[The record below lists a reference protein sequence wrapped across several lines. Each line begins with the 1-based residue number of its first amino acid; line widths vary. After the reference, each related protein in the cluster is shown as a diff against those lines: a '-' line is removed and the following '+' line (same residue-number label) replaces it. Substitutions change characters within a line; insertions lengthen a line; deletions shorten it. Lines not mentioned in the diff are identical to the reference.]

1 MILRDITDTILHR
14 MGDRKV
20 ITLFGARQTGKTTLM
35 KYIASQFDTQDTPV
49 LWWNGDEADI
59 RQLLANATSS
69 QLKNLIGSHRLL
81 IIDEAQRIENIGLC
95 LKLIVDQCDQVKVL
109 ATGSSAF
116 ELANRINEPLT
127 GRKWEFFL
135 YPLSWREMTQH
146 HGVIEE
152 RRLLHH
158 RLVYGYYPD
167 VILNPGDEAALLSQL
182 ADSYL
187 YKDILTWEHI
197 QKPDRLERLVQAI
210 AFQLGQQVSY
220 AELGRMSGLDQA
232 TVERYIS
239 LLEKAFIL
247 FRLGSLSRNLRTEL
261 KKSRKIYFY
270 DNGIRNAIIHNFN
283 PPGLRNDIGAL
294 WENFLICERMKC
306 LSAKGIQA
314 NRYFWRTQAQQEVD
328 YLEERDGQFAA
339 WEFKWNPKAKARFSR
354 TFMQAYPDCT
364 TEVITPD
371 NFESFLHVPALDYRA
386 YKA

>member
-1 MILRDITDTILHR
+1 MISREITDTILYR
-14 MGDRKV
+14 IDDRKV
-20 ITLFGARQTGKTTLM
+20 IILFGARQTGKTTLM
-35 KYIASQFDTQDTPV
+35 HHITAQLDMPV

-59 RQLLANATSS
+59 RQLLENPTSS
-69 QLKNLIGSHRLL
+69 QLKNMIGSHRLL
-81 IIDEAQRIENIGLC
+81 VIDEAQRIENIGLC
-95 LKLIVDQCDQVKVL
+95 LKLIADQCDQVKVL

-127 GRKWEFFL
+127 GRKWEFYL
-135 YPLSWREMTQH
+135 YPLSWREMVRH
-146 HGVIEE
+146 HGLIEE
-152 RRLLHH
+152 RRLLQH
-158 RLVYGYYPD
+158 RLIYGYYPD
-167 VILNPGDEAALLSQL
+167 VVLHSGDEAALLSQL

-187 YKDILTWEHI
+187 YKDILTWERI

-294 WENFLICERMKC
+294 WENFLICERLKC
-306 LSAKGIQA
+306 LSARDVQA
-314 NRYFWRTQAQQEVD
+314 NRYFWRTQAQQEID
-328 YLEERDGQFAA
+328 YLEERNGQLAA
-339 WEFKWNPKAKARFSR
+339 WEFKWNPKASAKFPK
-354 TFMQAYPDCT
+354 TFMDAYPGCAAHI
-364 TEVITPD
+364 ITPD
-371 NFESFLHVPALDYRA
+371 NFESFLHLDE
-386 YKA
+386 